1 MKTKEKPFR
10 HELKYVIGEPEK
22 ALLTE
27 RFKHL
32 IQLDK
37 HATNGGYTIRSLYFD
52 DYWNSAYAE
61 KDAGILV
68 RKKYRIRIYNFGT
81 NSIKLERKKRLI
93 PTFWKRMHH

>member
-37 HATNGGYTIRSLYFD
+37 HATNGGYTIGVFILTTI
-52 DYWNSAYAE
+52 
-61 KDAGILV
+61 GIVPML
-68 RKKYRIRIYNFGT
+68 KKMQVFWFVKNIGFV
-81 NSIKLERKKRLI
+81 SII
-93 PTFWKRMHH
+93 SVPIVSN

>member
-1 MKTKEKPFR
+1 MAMKTKEKPFR

-61 KDAGILV
+61 KMQVFWFV
-68 RKKYRIRIYNFGT
+68 R
-81 NSIKLERKKRLI
+81 SIGFVSI
-93 PTFWKRMHH
+93 ISVPIVSN

>member
-1 MKTKEKPFR
+1 MAMKTKEKPFR

-37 HATNGGYTIRSLYFD
+37 HATNGGYTIWYLILTGFI
-52 DYWNSAYAE
+52 
-61 KDAGILV
+61 GIVPML
-68 RKKYRIRIYNFGT
+68 KKMQVF
-81 NSIKLERKKRLI
+81 
-93 PTFWKRMHH
+93 

>member
-1 MKTKEKPFR
+1 MAMKTKEKPFR

-37 HATNGGYTIRSLYFD
+37 HATNGGYTIRVFILTTI
-52 DYWNSAYAE
+52 
-61 KDAGILV
+61 GIVPMLKKMQVFWFV
-68 RKKYRIRIYNFGT
+68 R
-81 NSIKLERKKRLI
+81 SIGFVSI
-93 PTFWKRMHH
+93 ISVPIVSN

>member
-1 MKTKEKPFR
+1 MAMKTKEKPFR

-37 HATNGGYTIRSLYFD
+37 HATNGGYTIRVFTLTTIGIVPMLKKMQVF
-52 DYWNSAYAE
+52 WFE
-61 KDAGILV
+61 KNIGFV
-68 RKKYRIRIYNFGT
+68 
-81 NSIKLERKKRLI
+81 SII
-93 PTFWKRMHH
+93 SVPIVSN

>member
-1 MKTKEKPFR
+1 MVMKTKEKPFR

-37 HATNGGYTIRSLYFD
+37 HATNGGYTIRSL
-52 DYWNSAYAE
+52 
-61 KDAGILV
+61 GIVPML
-68 RKKYRIRIYNFGT
+68 KKMQVFWFVKNIGFV
-81 NSIKLERKKRLI
+81 SII
-93 PTFWKRMHH
+93 SVPIVSN

>member
-10 HELKYVIGEPEK
+10 HELKYVIGEPDK

-32 IQLDK
+32 IQLISMRQMVVIPFGVFIL
-37 HATNGGYTIRSLYFD
+37 TTIGIVPMLK
-52 DYWNSAYAE
+52 

-68 RKKYRIRIYNFGT
+68 RKNIGFV
-81 NSIKLERKKRLI
+81 SII
-93 PTFWKRMHH
+93 SGPIVSN

>member
-1 MKTKEKPFR
+1 MVMKTKEKPFR

-37 HATNGGYTIRSLYFD
+37 HATMVVIPLEVFTLTTI
-52 DYWNSAYAE
+52 
-61 KDAGILV
+61 GIVPML
-68 RKKYRIRIYNFGT
+68 KKMQV
-81 NSIKLERKKRLI
+81 
-93 PTFWKRMHH
+93 FWFVKNIGFVSTISGPIVSS